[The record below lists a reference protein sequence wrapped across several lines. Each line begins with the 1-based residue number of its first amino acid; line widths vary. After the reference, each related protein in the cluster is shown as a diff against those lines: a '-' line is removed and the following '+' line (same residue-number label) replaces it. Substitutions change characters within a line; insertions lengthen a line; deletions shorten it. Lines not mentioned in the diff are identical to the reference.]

1 MARLRKVAE
10 NQLSDAKL
18 MLKRIDGASHKLKD
32 TYYVLFDNLNALYE
46 SYPDLYKQIQMV
58 VALPKNED
66 AAEVVQ
72 FHKDLSAILEHL
84 NDDQYL
90 QGYLSGGNPLQQPQ
104 QINQPINENE
114 KPTE

>member
-10 NQLSDAKL
+10 NELNDAKL
-18 MLKRIDGASHKLKD
+18 MLKRVDEASHKLKD

-46 SYPDLYKQIQMV
+46 SYPDLYKQLQMV

-72 FHKDLSAILEHL
+72 FHKDLHAILEHL
-84 NDDQYL
+84 KDDKYL
-90 QGYLSGGNPLQQPQ
+90 QGYLNSGGPMQSQQP
-104 QINQPINENE
+104 NQPINENE
-114 KPTE
+114 EPTQ